1 MPEGPSIIILKEAV
15 RAFKGKKV
23 ISVSGN
29 AKIDLSRLD
38 RQKILDFKSWGKHF
52 LICFDGFT
60 IRIHFLLF
68 GSYTINERKPV
79 APRLRLHFAKGELSF
94 YSCSVR
100 LLEGPLDPVYDWQ
113 ADVMNDLWNPRKAA
127 KKLKAIPEAFV
138 CDALLNQEIFA
149 GVGNIIKN
157 EVLFRI
163 RVNPKSRVGKL
174 PSGKRSALIREA
186 RGYSFEFLDW
196 KKAFVLRKHWLAY
209 KKTECPRCHIP
220 FIKEP
225 VGKTKRRTFY
235 CANCQ
240 LLYR

>member
-15 RAFKGKKV
+15 QAFKGKKV
-23 ISVSGN
+23 MSASGN

-38 RQKILDFKSWGKHF
+38 LQKILDIKSWGKHF

-68 GSYTINERKPV
+68 GSYTLNERKPV

-100 LLEGPLDPVYDWQ
+100 LLDGPLDPVYDWQ

-127 KKLKAIPEAFV
+127 KKLKTIPEALV

-157 EVLFRI
+157 EVLFRV

-174 PSGKRSALIREA
+174 PSGKRRDELITAPIDNCYTDRT
-186 RGYSFEFLDW
+186 L
-196 KKAFVLRKHWLAY
+196 FVL
-209 KKTECPRCHIP
+209 
-220 FIKEP
+220 
-225 VGKTKRRTFY
+225 G
-235 CANCQ
+235 N
-240 LLYR
+240 